1 MQCSGS
7 ETTAQQD
14 LQPAVRALFT
24 DPLDTGLPSLI
35 KLIQSY
41 VYSLKNSLSDSS
53 GSRPRLLWS
62 LYYNVDL
69 HCVDHTHQSGP
80 HGLYLTSEPDTSI
93 GYEKAANEVAPHVYK
108 LFSCDILVAT
118 YNTVWWKMLTGFQK
132 YSPNSKWSFYVTI
145 RIIITLSS
153 SLSVFYAGS

>member
-7 ETTAQQD
+7 EATAEQD

-35 KLIQSY
+35 KLIPSY
-41 VYSLKNSLSDSS
+41 VYSLKNSLSNSLSDSL

-108 LFSCDILVAT
+108 PFS
-118 YNTVWWKMLTGFQK
+118 
-132 YSPNSKWSFYVTI
+132 
-145 RIIITLSS
+145 
-153 SLSVFYAGS
+153 